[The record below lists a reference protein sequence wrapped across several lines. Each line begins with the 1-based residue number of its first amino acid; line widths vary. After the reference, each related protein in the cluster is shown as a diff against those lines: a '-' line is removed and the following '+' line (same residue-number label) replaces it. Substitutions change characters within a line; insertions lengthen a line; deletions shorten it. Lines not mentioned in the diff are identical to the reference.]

1 MAVAQRVSVDEALKR
16 VVSHADVVG
25 AGIMT
30 SRGALVERRGA
41 FSASDARASCRMV
54 AVASQA
60 ITSGSGGGS
69 DDDDDGIEMVRARR
83 GACELVV
90 ARCGGVV
97 IAARASST

>member
-16 VVSHADVVG
+16 AVSHADVVG

-41 FSASDARASCRMV
+41 FSDADARTSCRLV
-54 AVASQA
+54 AVASHA
-60 ITSGSGGGS
+60 IISGSGGGI
-69 DDDDDGIEMVRARR
+69 DDNDDGIEMVRARR